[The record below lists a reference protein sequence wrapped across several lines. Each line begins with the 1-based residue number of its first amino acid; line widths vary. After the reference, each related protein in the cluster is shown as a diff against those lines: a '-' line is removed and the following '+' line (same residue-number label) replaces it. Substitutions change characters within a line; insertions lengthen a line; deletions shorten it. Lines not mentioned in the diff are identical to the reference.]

1 MDPGE
6 AFLTDLIGGQ
16 HGEHVQAQHE
26 DGSHNDVV
34 DEDAC
39 LFSVALADEEAA
51 TDIFGNI
58 DIDGCPGDV
67 SSSVAAN
74 RGTENAVE
82 IENLP
87 ILLDRF
93 ADAPRNA
100 NSNQNNSQTP
110 PPSPTT
116 SLNDE
121 GINIPHLP
129 I

>member
-6 AFLTDLIGGQ
+6 AFLTDLIAGQ
-16 HGEHVQAQHE
+16 HVQHAPEQNE

-34 DEDAC
+34 DKDAC
-39 LFSVALADEEAA
+39 LLLVALADEEA
-51 TDIFGNI
+51 TKDIYGH
-58 DIDGCPGDV
+58 IDGCLSDV

-74 RGTENAVE
+74 RETENAVE

-100 NSNQNNSQTP
+100 NINQNNSQTT

-121 GINIPHLP
+121 GINIPKAR
-129 I
+129 